1 MAIQR
6 SIFTRFLKALE
17 VPHTVEFSEKAFHTM
32 DFDSLYGLSHLLTSY
47 GIENEAFRIS
57 DKEEMSKLTP
67 PYLAQLQSG
76 HFVIVDAINDDRVK
90 FDSSGEIK
98 TLTSD
103 EFKNRWNGLVLLA
116 YPDRN
121 SREPD
126 YGSHFLA
133 ATINRWSS
141 LALLVCVVSLLA
153 YFYITRGIY
162 HSVWATVAAVFNI
175 VGLFFSYLLVQK
187 TLGIHTSTGD
197 KVCNVLQK
205 GGCDSILSMKVSKL
219 FGVFSWSVVGFSY
232 FGISLLT
239 LLIFPHLLGVLA
251 LFNICCLPY
260 TVWSIW
266 YQKFRAHHWCTL
278 CVGVQTTL
286 WLLFGA
292 YTAGGFIT
300 QLHSL
305 RTDDFVLLLAY
316 VATVLFLNMII
327 TFIKNL
333 NLHASSHT

>member
-6 SIFTRFLKALE
+6 SIFTRFLKALG
-17 VPHTVEFSEKAFHTM
+17 VPHTVEFSEKAFHSM

-47 GIENEAFRIS
+47 GVDNEALRIN
-57 DKEEMSKLTP
+57 DKDELDKLTP
-67 PYLAQLQSG
+67 PYLAQLKSG
-76 HFVIVDAINDDRVK
+76 YFVIVRSCTPDGVAY
-90 FDSSGEIK
+90 DSLGEIK
-98 TLTSD
+98 TLPAD
-103 EFKNRWNGLVLLA
+103 QFKGQWNGLVLMA
-116 YPDRN
+116 YPDHK
-121 SREPD
+121 SREPE
-126 YGSHFLA
+126 YGSHFITE
-133 ATINRWSS
+133 TINRSSS
-141 LALLVCVVSLLA
+141 LALVVCALA
-153 YFYITRGIY
+153 VLTYFYVTRGIC
-162 HSVWATVAAVFNI
+162 HSIWASAAVAFNL

-187 TLGIHTSTGD
+187 TLGVHTSTGD
-197 KVCNVLQK
+197 RVCNVLQK

-239 LLIFPHLLGVLA
+239 LLIFPHMWGALA

-278 CVGVQTTL
+278 CVGVQSTL

-292 YTAGGFIT
+292 YTAGGFIR
-300 QLHSL
+300 QLHTIRL
-305 RTDDFVLLLAY
+305 DDAVLLAAY
-316 VATVLFLNMII
+316 IATVLFLNMII

-333 NLHASSHT
+333 SLHATTHT